1 MLTDIE
7 IAQATE
13 PKPIGEIAAIAG
25 VDEKYLELYGNY
37 KAKVDYNLLREEG
50 HAPGKLILVTAI
62 NPTPAGEGKTT
73 TTVGLADALS
83 LRGKNVVVALREPSL
98 GPVFGIKGGAAGGG
112 YAQVIPMEDIN
123 LHFTGDF
130 HAIGA
135 ANNLL
140 AALLDAH
147 IQNGN
152 ELNIDVRK
160 ITWKRVVDMN
170 DRQLRHI
177 VDGLGGKA
185 HGVPREDGFDI
196 TVASE
201 VMAIF
206 CLATSITDLK
216 ERLGR
221 IVVGYTY
228 DDKPVTAH
236 DLKAEGAMAALL
248 KDALKPNLV
257 QTLEGTPA
265 FVHGGPFANIAH
277 GCNSIMATRMA
288 MALGDYC
295 VTEAGFGA
303 DLGAEKFLDI
313 KCRLAGLKPDAVVVV
328 ATVRALKNHGG
339 VAKADLNEENLEAL
353 EAGLPNLLQH
363 VENITNVYNLPC
375 VVAINAFPT
384 DTKAELDLVEAKC
397 RELGVNVALSEVW
410 ARGGEGGLALA
421 DEVVALCEN
430 GDEAGRSADT
440 FTFSYEDDLS
450 IAEKIEAIAKRVYH
464 ADGVVFEPAAQKE
477 IAQLE
482 ALGFGEMPVCMA
494 KTQYSFSDDATK
506 LGAPRDFQITVR
518 QVKVSAGAGFIVA
531 LTGSIMTMPGLGK
544 APAAHKID
552 VMEDGTITGLFQHL
566 RSCPGS
572 DSERKCRAQTTL
584 KCTVGVLL
592 RTCFVHF
599 NELRAVPPH
608 RVRALL
614 FRKEGF
620 AWSIPS
626 LWRRWLQRPRLPV
639 EAGPRPMRGR
649 LRRRWLP
656 WWATSPWARRSTPMS
671 RSGCG
676 PSSSSWTTRGR
687 TCCRSSTR
695 TLAPSNPS
703 LPLTG
708 CPRTPMLSVRP
719 RTRRCRRR
727 SWAPARCRLRSWPAA
742 CRSSSPACSWPG
754 TARCWL
760 SRMPGRAPCSPKQRL
775 WRRA

>member
-37 KAKVDYNLLREEG
+37 KAKVDYNLLREDE

-228 DDKPVTAH
+228 DDRPVTAH
-236 DLKAEGAMAALL
+236 ALKAEGAMAALL

-430 GDEAGRSADT
+430 GDEAGRSAET

-552 VMEDGTITGLFQHL
+552 VMEDGTITGLF
-566 RSCPGS
+566 
-572 DSERKCRAQTTL
+572 
-584 KCTVGVLL
+584 
-592 RTCFVHF
+592 
-599 NELRAVPPH
+599 
-608 RVRALL
+608 
-614 FRKEGF
+614 
-620 AWSIPS
+620 
-626 LWRRWLQRPRLPV
+626 
-639 EAGPRPMRGR
+639 
-649 LRRRWLP
+649 
-656 WWATSPWARRSTPMS
+656 
-671 RSGCG
+671 
-676 PSSSSWTTRGR
+676 
-687 TCCRSSTR
+687 
-695 TLAPSNPS
+695 
-703 LPLTG
+703 
-708 CPRTPMLSVRP
+708 
-719 RTRRCRRR
+719 
-727 SWAPARCRLRSWPAA
+727 
-742 CRSSSPACSWPG
+742 
-754 TARCWL
+754 
-760 SRMPGRAPCSPKQRL
+760 
-775 WRRA
+775 